1 MNTEIRQLF
10 PEREHI
16 EADVA
21 RLYKMAGWLDEGE
34 TDFAPIARALKNS
47 YCCFGA
53 ECDGTLAGFVRVL
66 SDGVSDAYLLDL
78 FVDPKFR
85 KQGIGEKLC
94 REIVGKLK
102 ADGIE
107 WITCISTPEGESVY
121 KKITSPMQDHTP
133 FRF

>member
-1 MNTEIRQLF
+1 MNTEIRQIF
-10 PEREHI
+10 PKRERT

-21 RLYKMAGWLDEGE
+21 RLYKMAGWLDANE
-34 TDFAPIARALKNS
+34 TDFAPIAKALQNS

-53 ECDGTLAGFVRVL
+53 YCNDEMVGFFRAL

-85 KQGIGEKLC
+85 GRGIGEKLC
-94 REIVGKLK
+94 REIVEKLK

-107 WITCISTPEGESVY
+107 WITCISTPEGEGVY
-121 KKITSPMQDHTP
+121 KKITKPMQNHTP